1 MINILPL
8 ISQGSEWD
16 FGVFSGLVGVEKPDK
31 RIYEIA
37 LEMAGN
43 VAPEE
48 TLHVGDSFRKDYIP
62 ARAVGMHAVL
72 LDRFK
77 TLEAQK
83 WSEAGAPVFPNL
95 ASFRE
100 WLMKEETIKVARN
113 NVN

>member
-1 MINILPL
+1 
-8 ISQGSEWD
+8 
-16 FGVFSGLVGVEKPDK
+16 
-31 RIYEIA
+31 
-37 LEMAGN
+37 MAGN

-83 WSEAGAPVFPNL
+83 WSEAGALVFPDL
-95 ASFRE
+95 VSVQE
-100 WLMKEETIKVARN
+100 WLTKEETAKVAGN
-113 NVN
+113 KVN